1 VREFSSKSKSAEDT
15 NPLTGFKFKLDAT
28 EFECKGRLSVLDLSD
43 LARRVG
49 TAGGEGSNPE
59 DMDPDQ
65 MAAVVGS
72 MSESLLMAMGT
83 QEYERLR
90 RHVRAN
96 GTPDSVVIEIMQMVN
111 EQIQSATEAE
121 AGRPTE
127 PSSPSSTGPGATDD
141 RISRIISFQ
150 SGDVKVLPPPKNHQQ
165 PKAKGTARPRRT
177 PARGQRAAG

>member
-1 VREFSSKSKSAEDT
+1 VREFSSKSKTAEDT
-15 NPLTGFKFKLDAT
+15 NPLAGFKFKLDAA
-28 EFECKGRLSVLDLSD
+28 EFECQGRLSVLDLSD

-49 TAGGEGSNPE
+49 TAGNGNLSED
-59 DMDPDQ
+59 DMDPDM

-72 MSESLLMAMGT
+72 MSESLLMAMGSK
-83 QEYERLR
+83 EYERLR
-90 RHVRAN
+90 KHVRVN
-96 GTPDSVVIEIMQMVN
+96 ETPDSIVIDIMQMVN
-111 EQIQSATEAE
+111 EQIQSVTEAE